1 MTQYLIE
8 ATTTETSTL
17 TVKTETST
25 LTMKTE
31 TSTWHATFNL
41 DNDNSIQYL
50 DIDNRN
56 IDDRNIDMTCNIETM
71 TTNIDLA

>member
-17 TVKTETST
+17 TV
-25 LTMKTE
+25 KTE